1 MSRLILFDI
10 DGTLIGSGGAG
21 ARSIV
26 RAFQHLYGIENA
38 MKGVDPNGNTDPRIF
53 REALEKN
60 SPIPRDFEQ
69 EYPRILQKYLE
80 YLEEEVLKAPN
91 AHIKPGILELLE
103 TLSTTPGVFLGLATG
118 NVERGA
124 RIKLQVHDLNRFFPI
139 GGFGD
144 DSEIRQDLTRIA
156 VEKAEKLYGQTFK
169 GRDVFIIGDTPRDID
184 CGRALEGVCIAVAT
198 GSISRDELLACSPDY
213 CFEDLRNYQA
223 LLDLILG

>member
-1 MSRLILFDI
+1 MSRLVLFDI

-26 RAFQHLYGIENA
+26 RAFQQLYGIENA
-38 MKGVDPNGNTDPRIF
+38 MEGVDPNGNTDPRIF

-60 SPIPRDFEQ
+60 SPIPRDFKQ

-80 YLEEEVLKAPN
+80 CLEEEVRKVHN
-91 AHIKPGILELLE
+91 AHVKPGILELLE
-103 TLSTTPGVFLGLATG
+103 ALSATPGVFLGLATG

-144 DSEIRQDLTRIA
+144 DSEIRRDLTRIA

-169 GRDVFIIGDTPRDID
+169 GRDVFVIGDTPRDID